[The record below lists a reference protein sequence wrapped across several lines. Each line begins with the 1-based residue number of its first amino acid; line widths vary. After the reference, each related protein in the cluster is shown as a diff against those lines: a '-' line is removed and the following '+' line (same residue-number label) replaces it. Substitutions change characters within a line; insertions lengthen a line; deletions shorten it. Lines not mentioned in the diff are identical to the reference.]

1 LKPAEVGGLA
11 HLSTQS
17 VDFPSQVALGKASNR
32 RIAGHLTDGI
42 QIDGQK
48 EGLAAHSRGRQ
59 CRFDPGMAGSDYNDI
74 IPLRID
80 EHAVRV
86 LIPDQSAILRR
97 TLE

>member
-1 LKPAEVGGLA
+1 MTLCKPA
-11 HLSTQS
+11 
-17 VDFPSQVALGKASNR
+17 NR

-59 CRFDPGMAGSDYNDI
+59 SRLNPGMAGSDYNDI

-80 EHAVRV
+80 EHAVKV
-86 LIPDQSAILRR
+86 LIPPESAIPRR
-97 TLE
+97 TLEYLLVILP

>member
-1 LKPAEVGGLA
+1 
-11 HLSTQS
+11 
-17 VDFPSQVALGKASNR
+17 VALGKPANR
-32 RIAGHLTDGI
+32 RIAGHLSDGI
-42 QIDGQK
+42 QIGGQK

-59 CRFDPGMAGSDYNDI
+59 SRLNPSMAGSDYNDI

-86 LIPDQSAILRR
+86 LIPDKSAILRR